1 MIFSFLKNFEGAIEV
16 NGELIDNEMIE
27 DYEEKLSSM
36 KIKLTPRG
44 MLNIEYK
51 LVVKYWMCKGSE
63 QLDFHQRWNN
73 GVAMPANEM
82 YGKILSETLLM
93 YKMELHDAENKNKWT
108 GYVSKS
114 SIISMEEVSGR
125 KACNE

>member
-1 MIFSFLKNFEGAIEV
+1 MIFSFLKNFEGAVEV
-16 NGELIDNEMIE
+16 NGELIENEKIE
-27 DYEEKLSSM
+27 DYEDKLSNM

-44 MLNIEYK
+44 MLNTEYK
-51 LVVKYWMCKGSE
+51 LVVKQWMCKGSE
-63 QLDFHQRWNN
+63 QLDFHKRWNN
-73 GVAMPANEM
+73 GVAMPVNEM

-93 YKMELHDAENKNKWT
+93 YKMELHDAENKNTWK

-125 KACNE
+125 KTYNE